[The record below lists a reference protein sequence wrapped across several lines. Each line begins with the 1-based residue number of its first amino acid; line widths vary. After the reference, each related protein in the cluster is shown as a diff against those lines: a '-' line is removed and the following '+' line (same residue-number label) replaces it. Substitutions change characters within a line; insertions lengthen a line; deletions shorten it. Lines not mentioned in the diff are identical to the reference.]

1 MRLLRMAANLVM
13 ALVLIVLT
21 AGVFAVGYAYVAVDA
36 WEYEEPL
43 QENREGTWLQVN
55 GEPVH
60 LSVAG
65 PENGPA
71 VVLLHGSD
79 IEGGLTFHPNIKAL
93 GLAGV
98 RVIAVDFPGYG
109 YSTRAQDLGYMTAD
123 QVYLLEQLLTALNIR
138 QVTLVGFQRG
148 CAVAL
153 GYALE
158 HSQDVR
164 QVALISPLVYEAAT
178 PLPRWAASLPILG
191 KALIWGTTG
200 GPLMSRTRA
209 RAMHDPSILTA
220 AYREQVIGPT
230 HIRGTNAFQLA
241 WLRDKRQDL
250 IPALQDLR
258 DLRIPIV
265 IYRGEYDSGQT
276 ARDAAKLAQVLTD
289 VKVVEFAGV
298 GRYVHQEAAQLMNNR
313 LVQFGLHG
321 IR

>member
-1 MRLLRMAANLVM
+1 
-13 ALVLIVLT
+13 
-21 AGVFAVGYAYVAVDA
+21 
-36 WEYEEPL
+36 
-43 QENREGTWLQVN
+43 
-55 GEPVH
+55 
-60 LSVAG
+60 
-65 PENGPA
+65 
-71 VVLLHGSD
+71 
-79 IEGGLTFHPNIKAL
+79 
-93 GLAGV
+93 
-98 RVIAVDFPGYG
+98 
-109 YSTRAQDLGYMTAD
+109 
-123 QVYLLEQLLTALNIR
+123 
-138 QVTLVGFQRG
+138 
-148 CAVAL
+148 
-153 GYALE
+153 
-158 HSQDVR
+158 
-164 QVALISPLVYEAAT
+164 
-178 PLPRWAASLPILG
+178 
-191 KALIWGTTG
+191 
-200 GPLMSRTRA
+200 MSRTRA